1 MRQDDLSQTLCQLE
15 SGKLVKIRVDCMS
28 NRPHC
33 MTYYQLQGTK
43 GAYEAPRGLGDV
55 AKIAVATDDNRT
67 GYTEWRPLSDLNE
80 YLPERYK
87 VASGTEKGAGHGGG
101 EFFIGEDFIN
111 AINTNTQPE
120 LDVYKACE
128 WTAEV
133 LRNAGFEVETGYVG
147 MPTAIRAVWGK
158 GHPVIGFLGEYDA
171 LPGLSQKVSTEKEPV
186 TPGAAGQGCGHNLLG
201 VACLGAAL
209 GMKAELEATGK
220 EGTVVFYGC
229 PAEEVLTGKAFMA
242 RGGAFTELD
251 TAFSWHGSTNNHVT
265 LGTMTGLNSAI
276 FHFNGITAHAGGDP
290 HNGRSALDAV
300 ELTSVGANYLR
311 EHVTSDVRIHY
322 VIKEGGT
329 APNIVP
335 DKASVWYYVRAL
347 SREAVEDTYRRLVK
361 VAEGAAHM
369 TETEL
374 EVEYL
379 GGCYNTLNPV
389 MLTNLTHDVME
400 EVERPH
406 WTEEELAF
414 AKILNEKSQQYE
426 KVKASG
432 ALEDGPLDTKV
443 SPVLNENGY
452 GSTDVGDVQHIV
464 PCVQVMTATCNL
476 AAPGHSWQITAC
488 AGMSIGMKGMLYGA
502 KVMAATA
509 MKLVDDPKLVDE
521 AKEEFKKQ
529 MNGRTYK
536 CPVTEE
542 IVVPAPVQ

>member
-1 MRQDDLSQTLCQLE
+1 MIDTIATKAVDQNAGILTALA
-15 SGKLVKIRVDCMS
+15 KKIWA
-28 NRPHC
+28 NPE
-33 MTYYQLQGTK
+33 T
-43 GAYEAPRGLGDV
+43 AF
-55 AKIAVATDDNRT
+55 
-67 GYTEWRPLSDLNE
+67 NE
-80 YLPERYK
+80 
-87 VASGTEKGAGHGGG
+87 V
-101 EFFIGEDFIN
+101 N
-111 AINTNTQPE
+111 AC
-120 LDVYKACE
+120 K
-128 WTAEV
+128 WTAET

-171 LPGLSQKVSTEKEPV
+171 LPGLSQKVSTEKEPLV
-186 TPGAAGQGCGHNLLG
+186 PGAPGQGCGHNLLG
-201 VACLGAAL
+201 VACIGAAL

-242 RGGAFTELD
+242 REGAFTDLD
-251 TAFSWHGSTNNHVT
+251 VAFSWHGATTNNVT
-265 LGTMTGLNSAI
+265 LGTMTGLNSAV
-276 FHFNGITAHAGGDP
+276 FHFHGITAHAGGDP

-300 ELTSVGANYLR
+300 EIMNYLR

-347 SREAVEDTYRRLVK
+347 SREAVEDTYRRLVL

-369 TETEL
+369 TETKL
-374 EVEYL
+374 EIEFM

-389 MLTNLTHDVME
+389 MLTTLTHDVME
-400 EVERPH
+400 QIAMPQ
-406 WTEEELAF
+406 WTAEENAF
-414 AKILNEKSQQYE
+414 AETLNGKSQQYE
-426 KVKASG
+426 AVKAKG
-432 ALEDGPLDTKV
+432 VLEHGPLCTFV
-443 SPVLNENGY
+443 EPVLNENGY

-488 AGMSIGMKGMLYGA
+488 AGTDIGMKGMLFGS

-509 MKLVDDPKLVDE
+509 MKLVEDPKLIEE
-521 AKEEFKKQ
+521 AREEFKKQ
-529 MNGRTYK
+529 MNGKTYK
-536 CPVTEE
+536 CPIPKE
-542 IVVPAPVQ
+542 IPIPQPQS

>member
-1 MRQDDLSQTLCQLE
+1 MDKQKIFSYLE
-15 SGKLVKIRVDCMS
+15 SQKEFLAGVSDSVWDTPETCYEENVSAETVCRALEEAGFTVERNVAGISTAFMG
-28 NRPHC
+28 
-33 MTYYQLQGTK
+33 TY
-43 GAYEAPRGLGDV
+43 
-55 AKIAVATDDNRT
+55 
-67 GYTEWRPLSDLNE
+67 
-80 YLPERYK
+80 
-87 VASGTEKGAGHGGG
+87 GHG
-101 EFFIGEDFIN
+101 
-111 AINTNTQPE
+111 
-120 LDVYKACE
+120 K
-128 WTAEV
+128 
-133 LRNAGFEVETGYVG
+133 
-147 MPTAIRAVWGK
+147 
-158 GHPVIGFLGEYDA
+158 PVIGFLGEFDA
-171 LPGLSQKVSTEKEPV
+171 LSGLSQTAGIAEKCPLV
-186 TPGAAGQGCGHNLLG
+186 PGGNGHGCGHNLLG
-201 VACLGAAL
+201 AGCLAGAM
-209 GMKAELEATGK
+209 GMKKYLEETGK
-220 EGTVVFYGC
+220 EGTVIFYGC
-229 PAEEVLTGKAFMA
+229 PAEEGGSGKAFMA

-251 TAFSWHGSTNNHVT
+251 AAFSWHGSTNNHVT

>member
-1 MRQDDLSQTLCQLE
+1 MIDTIATKAVDQNAGILTALA
-15 SGKLVKIRVDCMS
+15 KKIWA
-28 NRPHC
+28 NPE
-33 MTYYQLQGTK
+33 T
-43 GAYEAPRGLGDV
+43 AF
-55 AKIAVATDDNRT
+55 
-67 GYTEWRPLSDLNE
+67 NE
-80 YLPERYK
+80 
-87 VASGTEKGAGHGGG
+87 V
-101 EFFIGEDFIN
+101 N
-111 AINTNTQPE
+111 AC
-120 LDVYKACE
+120 K
-128 WTAEV
+128 WTAET

-171 LPGLSQKVSTEKEPV
+171 LPGLIQKVSTEKEPLV
-186 TPGAAGQGCGHNLLG
+186 PGAPGQGCGHNLLG
-201 VACLGAAL
+201 VACIGAAL

-242 RGGAFTELD
+242 REGAFTDLD
-251 TAFSWHGSTNNHVT
+251 VAFSWHGATTNNVT
-265 LGTMTGLNSAI
+265 LGTMTGLNSAV
-276 FHFNGITAHAGGDP
+276 FHFHGITAHAGGDP

-300 ELTSVGANYLR
+300 EIMNVGANYLR

-347 SREAVEDTYRRLVK
+347 SREAVEDTYRRLVL

-369 TETEL
+369 TETKL
-374 EVEYL
+374 EIEFM

-389 MLTNLTHDVME
+389 MLTTLTHDVME
-400 EVERPH
+400 QIAMPQ
-406 WTEEELAF
+406 WTAEENAF
-414 AKILNEKSQQYE
+414 AETLNGKSQQYE
-426 KVKASG
+426 AVKAKG
-432 ALEDGPLDTKV
+432 VLEHGPLCTFV
-443 SPVLNENGY
+443 EPVLNENGY

-488 AGMSIGMKGMLYGA
+488 AGTDIGMKGMLFGS

-509 MKLVDDPKLVDE
+509 MKLVEDPKLIEE
-521 AKEEFKKQ
+521 AREEFKKQ
-529 MNGRTYK
+529 MNGKTYK
-536 CPVTEE
+536 CPIPKE
-542 IVVPAPVQ
+542 IPIPQPQS

>member
-1 MRQDDLSQTLCQLE
+1 MIDTIATKAVDQNAGILTALA
-15 SGKLVKIRVDCMS
+15 KKIWA
-28 NRPHC
+28 NPE
-33 MTYYQLQGTK
+33 T
-43 GAYEAPRGLGDV
+43 AF
-55 AKIAVATDDNRT
+55 
-67 GYTEWRPLSDLNE
+67 NE
-80 YLPERYK
+80 
-87 VASGTEKGAGHGGG
+87 V
-101 EFFIGEDFIN
+101 N
-111 AINTNTQPE
+111 AC
-120 LDVYKACE
+120 K
-128 WTAEV
+128 WTAET

-171 LPGLSQKVSTEKEPV
+171 LPGLSQKVSTEKEPLV
-186 TPGAAGQGCGHNLLG
+186 PGAPGQGCGHNLLG
-201 VACLGAAL
+201 VACIGAAL

-242 RGGAFTELD
+242 REGAFTDLD
-251 TAFSWHGSTNNHVT
+251 VAFSWHGATTNNVT
-265 LGTMTGLNSAI
+265 LGTMTGLNSAV
-276 FHFNGITAHAGGDP
+276 FHFHGITAHAGGDP

-300 ELTSVGANYLR
+300 EIMNVGANYLR

-347 SREAVEDTYRRLVK
+347 SREAVEDTYRRLVL

-369 TETEL
+369 TETKL
-374 EVEYL
+374 EIEFM

-389 MLTNLTHDVME
+389 MLTTLTHDVME
-400 EVERPH
+400 QIAMPQ
-406 WTEEELAF
+406 WTAEENAF
-414 AKILNEKSQQYE
+414 AETLNGKSQQYE
-426 KVKASG
+426 AVKAKG
-432 ALEDGPLDTKV
+432 VLEHGPQCTFV
-443 SPVLNENGY
+443 EPVLNENGY

-488 AGMSIGMKGMLYGA
+488 AGTDIGMKGMLFGS

-509 MKLVDDPKLVDE
+509 MKLVEDPKLIEE
-521 AKEEFKKQ
+521 AREEFKKQ
-529 MNGRTYK
+529 MNGKTYK
-536 CPVTEE
+536 CPIPKE
-542 IVVPAPVQ
+542 IPIPQPQS